1 MDFCPMCHNEV
12 AIEDSSYSG
21 HKRTNCPV
29 CGEYYFAQHFF
40 DNAKITVCAY
50 IYNAI
55 KNNDII
61 PIFTD
66 QVKLSEPIDSN
77 MALVTPDILLGY
89 FPKNLSELIDQT
101 VLNIAFY
108 IKTIGAKI
116 NYIYLTNISDRQYAR
131 KSALLKT
138 LFCVYDNNLD
148 QVSILLK
155 HLEKLGYIEPLARG
169 VFSLTLSFQ
178 GWMRVE
184 KLQNNTRALNQA
196 YLIAS
201 SKDSMKECRN
211 KMKKAMTDLGF
222 LAKFSDETFY
232 AKPVTR
238 EIFYELRRSKIVIAD
253 LTYYKPHVYYE
264 TGYAEA
270 LKKPVIYTCKNGY
283 YVKRQFDIIHNNTIK
298 WETTNQLYK
307 ALINRVSAT
316 LSL

>member
-1 MDFCPMCHNEV
+1 MDFCPMCQNEV
-12 AIEDSSYSG
+12 SIDNASFSG

-40 DNAKITVCAY
+40 DNAKIIACAY

-66 QVKLSEPIDSN
+66 HNELSKPIESN
-77 MALVTPDILLGY
+77 MEIVSPEVLLGY
-89 FPKNLSELIDQT
+89 YPKNLSELIDQII
-101 VLNIAFY
+101 LNIAFY

-116 NYIYLTNISDRQYAR
+116 NNIYLTNINDRQYAR

-138 LFCVYDNNLD
+138 LFCIYDNNLD
-148 QVSILLK
+148 QISILLK
-155 HLEKLGYIEPLARG
+155 HLEKLGYIEPLSIG
-169 VFSLTLSFQ
+169 VFNLTLSFQ

-184 KLQNNTRALNQA
+184 KLQKDTSALNQA

-201 SKDSMKECRN
+201 SKESMKDCRN
-211 KMKKAMTDLGF
+211 KMKKALADLGF
-222 LAKFSDETFY
+222 VTKFSDETFY
-232 AKPVTR
+232 TRPVTR
-238 EIFYELRRSKIVIAD
+238 EIFYELRRSKIVVAD

-270 LKKPVIYTCKNGY
+270 LNKPVIYTCKKGY
-283 YVKRQFDIIHNNTIK
+283 YVRRQFDINHNNTIK
-298 WETTNQLYK
+298 WESTNHLYK
-307 ALINRVSAT
+307 ALINRVLAV